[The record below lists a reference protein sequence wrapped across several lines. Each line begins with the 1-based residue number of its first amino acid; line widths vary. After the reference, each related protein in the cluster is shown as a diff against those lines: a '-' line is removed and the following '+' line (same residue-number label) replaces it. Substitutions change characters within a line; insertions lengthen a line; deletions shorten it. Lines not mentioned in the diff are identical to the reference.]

1 MKTLLTTLLVTSTI
15 LAAPAFATA
24 SGDTEIE
31 HESGSPEVVLGEA
44 SETVRIEIKGGMT
57 GENIVRTFTQED
69 LHGIVFGQLADAR
82 QVDLKETFCVA
93 DLPIKTITVTDE
105 FGNETQYR
113 SSEQNCWDEDEEFAR
128 FGSFAPRYLD
138 YGDMNTF
145 LDSLGLPTIAID

>member
-15 LAAPAFATA
+15 LAAPALAT
-24 SGDTEIE
+24 SNEDTEIGQ
-31 HESGSPEVVLGEA
+31 GSPEVVLSEA
-44 SETVRIEIKGGMT
+44 SETVRIEIKGGMM
-57 GENIVRTFTQED
+57 GEDIVKTFTQED

-93 DLPIKTITVTDE
+93 DLPVKTITVTDE

-113 SSEQNCWDEDEEFAR
+113 SSEQNCWDEDEELAR

-138 YGDMNTF
+138 YVDMNTF